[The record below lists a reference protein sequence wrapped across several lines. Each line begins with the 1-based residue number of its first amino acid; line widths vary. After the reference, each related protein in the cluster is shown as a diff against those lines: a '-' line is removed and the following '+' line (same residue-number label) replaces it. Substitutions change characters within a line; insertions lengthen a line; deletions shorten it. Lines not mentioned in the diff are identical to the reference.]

1 MIYGPLMFEHL
12 SPLAV
17 NDVAG
22 ISRKDV
28 KNLLYL
34 FESVKAESVS
44 FWAWT
49 YLPDVNPKWERSIVY
64 SAELIMSASDQFSSA
79 PWINGR
85 RYPTQATAACVI
97 FS

>member
-1 MIYGPLMFEHL
+1 MFEHH

-17 NDVAG
+17 NDATG

-28 KNLLYL
+28 KNLLSL
-34 FESVKAESVS
+34 SESVRAESDL

-49 YLPDVNPKWERSIVY
+49 YLPDVIPKWERSIVY